1 MSVLQAV
8 TAATATKSAAAA
20 DWRQPVLFF
29 GHGSPINALAQNEF
43 TVQWAQMTADLTGP
57 RRPVAIL
64 MISAH
69 WYGPGLKLTAQQT
82 PETIHDFAGFPL
94 ALQQFSYPAAGAP
107 ALAQQIQQLLAPLEV
122 QLDTDWGLDH
132 GCWSVLCHAFPAAD
146 IPVLQL
152 SLDSR
157 QSPGWHLMLGQRL
170 ALLREQGVLIAASG
184 NLVHNLRLLD
194 PQAMAAP
201 GWALQFADRVRQLL
215 QQRNWAELCRYSEWG
230 SIAQLAVPHPDHFL
244 PLLYA
249 AGASQAQDQLT
260 FYNDSW
266 SLGSLHMLSCRFGL

>member
-1 MSVLQAV
+1 MSVLPV
-8 TAATATKSAAAA
+8 STAANCEPDV

-29 GHGSPINALAQNEF
+29 GHGSPINALVQNAF
-43 TVQWAQMTADLTGP
+43 TMQWAQMTADLTGA

-69 WYGPGLKLTAQQT
+69 WYGPALQLTGQQT
-82 PETIHDFAGFPL
+82 PQTLHDFAGFPP
-94 ALQQFSYPAAGAP
+94 ALQQFCYPAAGAP
-107 ALAQQIQQLLAPLEV
+107 VLAQRIQQLLAPLEV
-122 QLDTDWGLDH
+122 QLDTEWGLDH

-157 QSPGWHLMLGQRL
+157 QSPDWHLRLGQRL
-170 ALLREQGVLIAASG
+170 AQLRKQGVLIAASG

-194 PQAMAAP
+194 PQAMTAP
-201 GWALQFADRVRQLL
+201 DWAQQFAARVRQLL
-215 QQRNWAELCRYSEWG
+215 QQRQWAELCRYSEWG
-230 SIAQLAVPHPDHFL
+230 QIARLAVPHPDHFL

-249 AGASQAQDQLT
+249 AGASQADDQLT
-260 FYNDSW
+260 IYNDSW

>member
-1 MSVLQAV
+1 MSVLP
-8 TAATATKSAAAA
+8 AATTANSGPDAH
-20 DWRQPVLFF
+20 WRQPVLFF
-29 GHGSPINALAQNEF
+29 GHGSPINALVQNEF
-43 TVQWAQMTADLTGP
+43 TSQWAQMTADLTGP

-69 WYGPGLKLTAQQT
+69 WYGPALKVTAQQT
-82 PETIHDFAGFPL
+82 PKTIHDFAGFPP

-107 ALAQQIQQLLAPLEV
+107 GLARQIQQLLAPLAV

-170 ALLREQGVLIAASG
+170 MQLREQGVLIAASG

-194 PQAMAAP
+194 PQAIAAP
-201 GWALQFADRVRQLL
+201 GWAQQFADRVRQLL
-215 QQRNWAELCRYSEWG
+215 QQRNWAELCRYNEWG

-249 AGASQAQDQLT
+249 AGASQAQDHLT